1 MNGYYSAFF
10 TEGENFQHAVQSLS
24 TDLNSLGLDSIP
36 RSNAEFRSLLESLDL
51 TTESGRRTYA
61 SLINMSGA
69 FDAVIGAIERTS
81 AALGQMNLNAQD
93 QILLDTLNEQQRY
106 EFWRTRAEELASDDS
121 FRDLKSPAEVQAQ
134 YEAAQNAAMNA
145 WNQLDESGRQRY
157 LGDFQTFLDDLL
169 DNANS
174 RLTELGDAAT
184 NGALSTPD
192 VTDSP
197 ADKLIAA
204 SETAAVKLVD
214 AFTVGADRI
223 SKAILQTTTAGSIDP
238 DLLVEILER
247 RITEERDR
255 QAEDITRAAA
265 SRDEYITQMRE
276 IAETMR
282 QAAEGVRQ
290 GGASIK
296 EAADSPLRIELEDRT
311 NHINK

>member
-1 MNGYYSAFF
+1 M
-10 TEGENFQHAVQSLS
+10 
-24 TDLNSLGLDSIP
+24 
-36 RSNAEFRSLLESLDL
+36 
-51 TTESGRRTYA
+51 
-61 SLINMSGA
+61 
-69 FDAVIGAIERTS
+69 
-81 AALGQMNLNAQD
+81 
-93 QILLDTLNEQQRY
+93 
-106 EFWRTRAEELASDDS
+106 
-121 FRDLKSPAEVQAQ
+121 
-134 YEAAQNAAMNA
+134 
-145 WNQLDESGRQRY
+145 
-157 LGDFQTFLDDLL
+157 
-169 DNANS
+169 
-174 RLTELGDAAT
+174 
-184 NGALSTPD
+184 
-192 VTDSP
+192 
-197 ADKLIAA
+197 
-204 SETAAVKLVD
+204 VD